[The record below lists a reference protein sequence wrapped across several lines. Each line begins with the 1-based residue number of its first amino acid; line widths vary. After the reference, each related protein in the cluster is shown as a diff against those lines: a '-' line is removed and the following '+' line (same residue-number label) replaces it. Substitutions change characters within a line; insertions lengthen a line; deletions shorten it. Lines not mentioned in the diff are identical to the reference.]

1 MKNCEYKIIDNFLTK
16 DLAQEIKNIFV
27 GNNFMF
33 PWYFNESVI
42 AGSLEDN
49 LNNYQLTHIFYKD
62 HGVTS
67 AFFSNIFPIIQ
78 KLNPESILRIKANL
92 NTRADIRHT
101 FEYHVDF
108 DSKAND
114 RKTAIYYVN
123 TNDGVTILEDGT
135 EIESIANRLVIFD
148 QKTRH
153 TGTTCTN
160 QKVRCLI
167 NFNYIERCDD

>member
-1 MKNCEYKIIDNFLTK
+1 MTHKIIDNLLAKEFAENIRITFLG
-16 DLAQEIKNIFV
+16 DNAI
-27 GNNFMF
+27 F
-33 PWYFNESVI
+33 PWYYNNDVVTETDQP
-42 AGSLEDN
+42 DN
-49 LNNYQLTHIFYKD
+49 LYNFQFVHTMYRQY
-62 HGVTS
+62 GPS
-67 AFFSNIFPIIQ
+67 SQFFPTVQPILEC
-78 KLNPESILRIKANL
+78 LNLQAIIRIKANL
-92 NTRADIRHT
+92 NPKTDVRHT

-108 DSKAND
+108 PGKASD

-123 TNDGVTILEDGT
+123 SNDGVTILEDGT
-135 EIESIANRLVIFD
+135 EIESVANRLVIFD